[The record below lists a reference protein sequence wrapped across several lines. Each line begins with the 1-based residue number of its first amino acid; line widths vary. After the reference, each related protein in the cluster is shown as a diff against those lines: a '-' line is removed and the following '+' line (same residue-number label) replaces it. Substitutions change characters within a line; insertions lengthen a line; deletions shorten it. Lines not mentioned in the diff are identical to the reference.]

1 MAVRLHS
8 NGGWKGALSGPSSLG
23 MGGDA
28 GGVNRDVINVIVAFR
43 KALSEAKPNDCPDTA
58 AEYLCDL
65 FDGTATAVNLM
76 DYGRFRYQTITNVGR
91 LTGTELHRPVNEY
104 YSFADFPYTTQQ
116 LAHGGAYRSALDDA
130 TCPQEY
136 RVLLGA
142 MRRTDCLGAPIR
154 HGSRALGEF
163 WVTRDS
169 GAPFTDLDE
178 DLAVA
183 CGATLARFFR
193 PSWAVAG

>member
-1 MAVRLHS
+1 
-8 NGGWKGALSGPSSLG
+8 
-23 MGGDA
+23 MGG
-28 GGVNRDVINVIVAFR
+28 GVGEGNRDVVSVIVAFR
-43 KALSEAKPNDCPDTA
+43 KVLSEARPDDCPDIA

-65 FDGTATAVNLM
+65 FDGAATAINLM

-91 LTGTELHRPVNEY
+91 LTETERRRPVAEY
-104 YSFADFPYTTQQ
+104 YSFADFPFTTQQ
-116 LAHGGAYRSALDDA
+116 LATGGAYRSALDDA
-130 TCPQEY
+130 KCPPEY
-136 RVLLGA
+136 RALLGA
-142 MRRTDCLGAPIR
+142 MRRTDCLGAPVR

-169 GAPFTDLDE
+169 GTPFTDLDE

-193 PSWAVAG
+193 PSWAIAG